1 VTARAHLGYT
11 GGEWKS
17 SALQALAVGA
27 NKLVFQTVVRAARGI
42 TFTSNSDVGILTAGL
57 YAMAASCKVSF
68 VASNSFG
75 ISFGP
80 SSGYIAGDGMYLPE
94 DFGTSTTDVTN
105 GLPAIWLD
113 AGATVSAYIYNN
125 NGAQNTNFARP
136 ATFKLYKVG

>member
-27 NKLVFQTVVRAARGI
+27 NKLVFQTTVRTARGI
-42 TFTSNSDVGILTAGL
+42 TWASNSDATVLTAGL
-57 YAMAASCKVSF
+57 YGMASSLKVNFGSG
-68 VASNSFG
+68 NSFG
-75 ISFGP
+75 LSFGP

-94 DFGTSTTDVTN
+94 DFSNSTTDIAAA
-105 GLPAIWLD
+105 LPCIWLD
-113 AGATVSAYIYNN
+113 AGATVSAYVYNN
-125 NGAQNTNFARP
+125 NGAQNSNFARP